1 MVKTWIAQEPG
12 FAEGL
17 AIVGRALT
25 RSAHRP
31 VLLGAMAASGALVGA
46 LGGLVARPSHR
57 ADAALFVVEGRGA
70 DGLAVMATAELRAAV
85 LDGAFRRAELGALA
99 ERHAL
104 APELA
109 ADPSARAAAVRA
121 RVEVNVDRNELGAPR
136 GRTGAPRTAR
146 VELAFTAPGHDLAER
161 VVADLAELAARALV
175 DRAASRAGARRAA
188 SLAVVMQAHRAVD
201 ATSGAP
207 DTETASALDE
217 APREA
222 RVRAERRLAEARRA
236 HAQLVAAEAGD
247 PRRALRVETVL
258 RRTEPRA
265 FGSVERA
272 ALGAGFGFVV
282 GGLVG
287 ALAIG
292 AVSGRAVHGDDLL
305 ALAGTRLVVVPRVR
319 RVEARRAR

>member
-1 MVKTWIAQEPG
+1 MA
-12 FAEGL
+12 A
-17 AIVGRALT
+17 
-25 RSAHRP
+25 
-31 VLLGAMAASGALVGA
+31 LGAFVGAVGALV
-46 LGGLVARPSHR
+46 ARAPHR
-57 ADAALFVVEGRGA
+57 ADAVLFVVEGRGA
-70 DGLAVMATAELRAAV
+70 DGLAVMGTSELRTAV
-85 LDGAFRRAELGALA
+85 LEGAFRRAELGALA

-109 ADPSARAAAVRA
+109 ADASARAASVRA

-146 VELAFTAPGHDLAER
+146 VELAFTAPRHELAER
-161 VVADLAELAARALV
+161 VVADLAELAARALI
-175 DRAASRAGARRAA
+175 DRAASRSGARRAA
-188 SLAVVMQAHRAVD
+188 SLAVVMEAQRAVD
-201 ATSGAP
+201 VTSRAP
-207 DTETASALDE
+207 DAETVSALDE

-236 HAQLVAAEAGD
+236 HARLLAAEAGD

-265 FGSVERA
+265 LGSVERA

-292 AVSGRAVHGDDLL
+292 AVAGRAVRGDDLL
-305 ALAGTRLVVVPRVR
+305 GIAGTRLTVVPRGCGA
-319 RVEARRAR
+319 EARRAR